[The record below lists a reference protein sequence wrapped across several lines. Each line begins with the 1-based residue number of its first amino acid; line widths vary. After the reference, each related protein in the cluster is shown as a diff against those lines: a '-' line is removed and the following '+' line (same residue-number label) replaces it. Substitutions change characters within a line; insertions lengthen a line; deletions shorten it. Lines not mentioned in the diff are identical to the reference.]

1 MYSLNKMIRI
11 QRNINYYLGHAYT
24 SFLRLNYVQDSL
36 KIPKLE
42 NKTKHTAKGRTIT
55 FTWKTLNKYLKE
67 LFHHR
72 KKNI

>member
-11 QRNINYYLGHAYT
+11 QRNINYYLGNAYT

-42 NKTKHTAKGRTIT
+42 NRTKHVVKGRIVA
-55 FTWKTLNKYLKE
+55 FT
-67 LFHHR
+67 
-72 KKNI
+72 